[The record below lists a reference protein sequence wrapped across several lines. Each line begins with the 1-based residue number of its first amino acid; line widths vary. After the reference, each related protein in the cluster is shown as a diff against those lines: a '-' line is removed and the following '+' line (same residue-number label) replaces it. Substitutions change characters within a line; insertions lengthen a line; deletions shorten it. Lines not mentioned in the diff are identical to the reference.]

1 MNMERNETSSQ
12 NPSPPHPDE
21 QIDLLIGRIADGEAS
36 ARDWEAFGT
45 LAERVPGAWKQ
56 LAKAQR
62 DHQAL
67 ALAVG
72 VALHGADRV
81 ELPSREAA
89 DAFLRGE
96 RMHAR
101 APSRVFQYGG
111 WAVAALIALAA
122 LGVNGGRFTL
132 PSGGAGGN
140 QASLIPANY
149 FQVNSPDDA
158 LQLYRDQSKQSGRV
172 LAEVPVLLESRPS
185 ATGRGYEVVFV
196 RQIVE
201 RAQMDNLLRFAQDE
215 RGNLVPV
222 QVQMPSRPGRSE

>member
-1 MNMERNETSSQ
+1 MNMDRNDSLSHAPSS
-12 NPSPPHPDE
+12 DE

-36 ARDWEAFGT
+36 ALDWEAFGG
-45 LAERVPGAWKQ
+45 LAERGPGAWKR
-56 LAKAQR
+56 LAQAQR
-62 DHQAL
+62 DHQSL

-81 ELPSREAA
+81 ALPSREAA
-89 DAFLRGE
+89 EAFLRGE
-96 RMHAR
+96 HVRVLGA
-101 APSRVFQYGG
+101 SRVLQYGG
-111 WAVAALIALAA
+111 WAVAAMIALAA

-132 PSGGAGGN
+132 PGASPGTN
-140 QASLIPANY
+140 QAGLVSIPANY

-158 LQLYRDQSKQSGRV
+158 LQLYREQGKRSGRV

-185 ATGRGYEVVFV
+185 ATGRGYEVVYV

-201 RAQMDNLLRFAQDE
+201 RMQMDNLLRFAQDE

-222 QVQMPSRPGRSE
+222 QVQMPAQPGRSE